1 MTNIWPP
8 QNKGL
13 EQISPSTSFL
23 SSLGGE
29 SRQGT
34 HHVQNEKI
42 TSRLRVG
49 EGDRHTRNSNPAVI
63 LRLGFKYF
71 CLLYSLC
78 FPQLLPKRAGDYMHQ
93 ETGITVTNSKAA
105 LYFKRLG
112 VAVRPV
118 RPSWLGVSTSPT
130 TRS

>member
-1 MTNIWPP
+1 
-8 QNKGL
+8 
-13 EQISPSTSFL
+13 
-23 SSLGGE
+23 
-29 SRQGT
+29 
-34 HHVQNEKI
+34 
-42 TSRLRVG
+42 
-49 EGDRHTRNSNPAVI
+49 
-63 LRLGFKYF
+63 
-71 CLLYSLC
+71 
-78 FPQLLPKRAGDYMHQ
+78 MHQ